1 MPERRTTPLQSGSHS
16 TSPTRKRMEPRS
28 GRRAREGYDMSESA
42 DVVVIGAGVQGT
54 SLAFHLAK
62 RGASVVV
69 VERSSVAAGATG
81 RSSGFVRM
89 HYDVEAESRLAW
101 VSLPWF
107 RDWAG
112 HVGEGSCDFV
122 RTGFVQL
129 VPPALADAL
138 RANVAMHRRVGI
150 DTALVGPDEVARL
163 IPGVVVDDVEVAAYE
178 PLSGYADP
186 TATASG
192 FLAAARRA
200 GARYA
205 GGARAHVVVQGDRV
219 VAVETDAER
228 IATPV
233 AVDAAGAW
241 AAEVAASA
249 GVEVPV
255 ETWRHDTAYFGLPA
269 GRDGRFP
276 IVIDQAHEVYFRPE
290 GRDLMLVGLESGNTI
305 GGSPDRPQEELTSA
319 TLDAMVDAICAR
331 LPWME
336 AGTLRTA
343 HGGQDGITP
352 DQHAL
357 LGQAGPDGFYLD
369 CGHSGTGFKTAP
381 AVGLCLSELILD
393 GAARTVDISA
403 FAPDRFATGRPIE
416 PEHAYGPLWR

>member
-1 MPERRTTPLQSGSHS
+1 MTET
-16 TSPTRKRMEPRS
+16 
-28 GRRAREGYDMSESA
+28 A
-42 DVVVIGAGVQGT
+42 DVVVIGAGVQGA
-54 SLAFHLAK
+54 SLAFHLAR

-69 VERSSVAAGATG
+69 VERASVAAGATG

-101 VSLPWF
+101 ASLPWF
-107 RDWAG
+107 REWADR
-112 HVGEGSCDFV
+112 VGEGSCDFV
-122 RTGFVQL
+122 HTGFVQL
-129 VPPALADAL
+129 VPPDLVAAL

-150 DTALVGPDEVARL
+150 DAQLIDAAEVARL
-163 IPGVVVDDVEVAAYE
+163 LPGVVTDDVEVAGYE

-200 GARYA
+200 GARYL
-205 GGARAHVVVQGDRV
+205 GGTRASVVVESDRV
-219 VAVETDAER
+219 VAVTTDKGR
-228 IATPV
+228 ITTPV

-241 AAEVAASA
+241 AAEVAATA

-255 ETWRHDTAYFGLPA
+255 EAWRHDTAYFGLPD
-269 GRDGRFP
+269 GRDARFP

-290 GRDLMLVGLESGNTI
+290 GRDMMLVGLESGNTI
-305 GGSPDRPQEELTSA
+305 GGSPDRPQEEMSGA

-352 DQHAL
+352 DQHAI

-381 AVGLCLSELILD
+381 AVGLCLAELILD
-393 GAARTVDISA
+393 GAARTVDISP
-403 FAPDRFATGRPIE
+403 FALDRFAAGRPIA
-416 PEHAYGPLWR
+416 PEHPYGPLWR

>member
-1 MPERRTTPLQSGSHS
+1 MTGT
-16 TSPTRKRMEPRS
+16 
-28 GRRAREGYDMSESA
+28 A
-42 DVVVIGAGVQGT
+42 DVVVIGAGVQGA
-54 SLAFHLAK
+54 SLAFHLAR
-62 RGASVVV
+62 RGASVAV
-69 VERSSVAAGATG
+69 VERSTIAAGATG

-89 HYDVEAESRLAW
+89 HYDVETESRLAW
-101 VSLPWF
+101 ASLPWF
-107 RDWAG
+107 REWADR
-112 HVGEGSCDFV
+112 VGEGSCDFV
-122 RTGFVQL
+122 HTGFIQL
-129 VPPALADAL
+129 VPPALVGAL

-150 DTALVGPDEVARL
+150 DASLIEPNEVARL
-163 IPGVVVDDVEVAAYE
+163 LPGVVIDDVEVAAYE

-200 GARYA
+200 GARYI
-205 GGARAHVVVQGDRV
+205 GGARARVVVEGDRV
-219 VAVETDAER
+219 VAVETDRER

-241 AAEVAASA
+241 AAEVAATA
-249 GVEVPV
+249 GVEIPV
-255 ETWRHDTAYFGLPA
+255 EAWRHDTAYFGLPD
-269 GRDGRFP
+269 GRDARFP

-290 GRDLMLVGLESGNTI
+290 GRDMMLVGLESGNTV
-305 GGSPDRPQEELTSA
+305 GGSPDRPQEEMTGA

-336 AGTLRTA
+336 AGTLRTT

-352 DQHAL
+352 DQHAI
-357 LGQAGPDGFYLD
+357 LGAAGPEGFYLD

-381 AVGLCLSELILD
+381 AVGLCLAELILD

-403 FAPDRFATGRPIE
+403 FSPDRFAAGRRIE
-416 PEHAYGPLWR
+416 PEHPYGPLWR

>member
-1 MPERRTTPLQSGSHS
+1 VIET
-16 TSPTRKRMEPRS
+16 
-28 GRRAREGYDMSESA
+28 A
-42 DVVVIGAGVQGT
+42 DVVVIGAGVQGA
-54 SLAFHLAK
+54 SLAFHLAR
-62 RGASVVV
+62 RGAAVVV
-69 VERSSVAAGATG
+69 VERSSVASGATG

-101 VSLPWF
+101 ASLPYF
-107 RDWAG
+107 RDWAKQ
-112 HVGEGSCDFV
+112 VGEGSCDFV
-122 RTGFVQL
+122 HTGFVQL
-129 VPPALADAL
+129 VPPSLADAL

-150 DTALVGPDEVARL
+150 DASLIGPDDVARL
-163 IPGVVVDDVEVAAYE
+163 LPGVVTDDVEVAAYE

-192 FLAAARRA
+192 FLTAARRA
-200 GARYA
+200 GARYV
-205 GGARAHVVVQGDRV
+205 GGAQARVVVERDRV
-219 VAVETDAER
+219 VAVESDKGR

-255 ETWRHDTAYFGLPA
+255 EAWRHDTAYFGLPV
-269 GRDGRFP
+269 GRDHRFP

-290 GRDLMLVGLESGNTI
+290 GRDLMLVGLEAGNTI
-305 GGSPDRPQEELTSA
+305 GGSPDRSQEELSAA

-343 HGGQDGITP
+343 HGGQDGIAP
-352 DQHAL
+352 DQHAI
-357 LGQAGPDGFYLD
+357 LGAAGPEGFYLD

-403 FAPDRFATGRPIE
+403 FSLDRFAAGRPIE
-416 PEHAYGPLWR
+416 PEHPYGPLWR

>member
-1 MPERRTTPLQSGSHS
+1 MTET
-16 TSPTRKRMEPRS
+16 
-28 GRRAREGYDMSESA
+28 A
-42 DVVVIGAGVQGT
+42 DVVVIGAGVQGA
-54 SLAFHLAK
+54 SLAFHLAR

-69 VERSSVAAGATG
+69 VERASVAAGATG

-101 VSLPWF
+101 ASLPWF
-107 RDWAG
+107 REWADR
-112 HVGEGSCDFV
+112 VGEGSCDFV
-122 RTGFVQL
+122 HTGFVQL
-129 VPPALADAL
+129 VPPDLVAAL

-150 DTALVGPDEVARL
+150 DAQLIDAAEVARL
-163 IPGVVVDDVEVAAYE
+163 LPGVVTDDVEVAGYE

-200 GARYA
+200 GARYL
-205 GGARAHVVVQGDRV
+205 GGTRASVVVESDRV
-219 VAVETDAER
+219 VAVTTDKGR
-228 IATPV
+228 ITTPV

-241 AAEVAASA
+241 AAEVAATA

-255 ETWRHDTAYFGLPA
+255 EAWRHDTAYFGLPD
-269 GRDGRFP
+269 GRDARFP

-290 GRDLMLVGLESGNTI
+290 GRDMMLVGLESGNTI
-305 GGSPDRPQEELTSA
+305 GGSPDRPQEEMSGA

-352 DQHAL
+352 DQHAI

-381 AVGLCLSELILD
+381 AVGLCLAELILD
-393 GAARTVDISA
+393 GAARTVDISPFA
-403 FAPDRFATGRPIE
+403 FDRFGAGRPIA
-416 PEHAYGPLWR
+416 PEHPYGPLWR